1 MLSPDDMAVSSKVD
15 ALAEQLRR
23 IAHER
28 GPDSKMPTAREIR
41 DALGVGMSTVN
52 DALELLEA
60 RNVIYRKHGVGIF
73 VSPQLHRKTIAV
85 LMDEVFFRAPGMSPF
100 WTILWGLLVHEAES
114 RAETRDEAFSFH
126 LVTAE
131 QADGPL
137 PEMLARSIQSG
148 QVHGILGIGLSERVN
163 RWLRSSKI
171 PCVVFAGSSDYMVRL
186 DGTAVIRQGVY
197 ALADNGCQRIALWR
211 PVTAFRP
218 TSLEYIVHPEEIGA
232 FTEALHER
240 GLPLIPR
247 QVRQTLH
254 LLTGQ
259 EPKTTLTHQ
268 EQGYLLATEVF
279 TAPEADKE
287 RPDGIV
293 FTDDMMTWGA
303 ITALNRL
310 AVRVGTDVQI
320 ATHSNK
326 GSHVLFGYEDVIT
339 EIQVDPEEIARAM
352 FRLLDE
358 ALDGKAAPGAI
369 VDLDARRRPTPQ
381 TPDPR

>member
-1 MLSPDDMAVSSKVD
+1 MLSPDDMAVSTKVD

-85 LMDEVFFRAPGMSPF
+85 LMDEMYFRAPGISPF
-100 WTILWGLLVHEAES
+100 WTILWGLLVHEAEN
-114 RAETRDEAFSFH
+114 RAESRDEAFSFH

-131 QADGPL
+131 QATEAPL

-148 QVHGILGIGLSERVN
+148 QVHGVLGIGLTERVAG
-163 RWLRSSKI
+163 WLRSCKV
-171 PCVVFAGSSDYMVRL
+171 PTVVFAGPGDYMVRL

-197 ALADNGCQRIALWR
+197 ALADKGCQRIALWR
-211 PVTAFRP
+211 PVTAFRT
-218 TSLEYIVHPEEIGA
+218 TSLEFIVHPEEIGA
-232 FTEALHER
+232 FTEALHEC
-240 GLPLIPR
+240 GLTLIPR

-254 LLTGQ
+254 LLTGE

-287 RPDGIV
+287 RPEGIV
-293 FTDDMMTWGA
+293 ITDDMMTWGV

-310 AVRVGTDVQI
+310 GVRVGTDVQI

-326 GSHVLFGYEDVIT
+326 GSRVLFGYEDIIT
-339 EIQVDPEEIARAM
+339 EIQVDPEEIARTM

-358 ALDGKAAPGAI
+358 ALDGSATPEVT
-369 VDLDARRRPTPQ
+369 VDLDARRRPTPEAI
-381 TPDPR
+381 